1 MDMQVYRYVDE
12 SPKKYSQSSA
22 NSIQASTKEV
32 KTKSTELNKNVNS
45 NSNTKS
51 PVLNHR
57 AIK

>member
-45 NSNTKS
+45 KD
-51 PVLNHR
+51 L
-57 AIK
+57 